1 MKHIRIIFPGSKT
14 NYHTL
19 DDLKNLNL
27 KNIKID
33 IVNAEVGP
41 ETIAN
46 RCEEAL
52 AIPGTLQQIVR
63 AEKEGVDAVVI
74 DCMGDPG
81 VEQGRELVNIP
92 IIGPSRTSMHIAS
105 TLGERFAVITM
116 AEAVNPLVKQ
126 QARIFNL
133 ESRLAAAL
141 SIEIH
146 PALLQTDLQQTTDAI
161 CKKALEAIEIYG
173 ADTLIFGCCGMMG
186 CALSLKNFLL
196 EKGYPVPVIDP
207 LPLAIHYTKM
217 LIDLQLTHSKQ
228 LYGYQKLNKYPGFD
242 LLK

>member
-1 MKHIRIIFPGSKT
+1 MKHIRIIFPGSKA

-19 DDLKNLNL
+19 DDLKKLNFSNL
-27 KNIKID
+27 KID

-41 ETIAN
+41 ETISN

-63 AEKEGVDAVVI
+63 AEKEGVDAIVI

-92 IIGPSRTSMHIAS
+92 VIGPSRTSMHIAS

-126 QARIFNL
+126 QAKLFNL
-133 ESRLAAAL
+133 EPRLAVAL
-141 SIEIH
+141 SIEIS
-146 PALLQTDLQQTTDAI
+146 PLLLQTDLKKTTDAI

-173 ADTLIFGCCGMMG
+173 ADTIIFGCCGMLG
-186 CALSLKNFLL
+186 CGEHVKKFLL

-207 LPLAIHYTKM
+207 LPLAIHYAKM

-228 LYGYQKLNKYPGFD
+228 LYGFQNLNTF
-242 LLK
+242 